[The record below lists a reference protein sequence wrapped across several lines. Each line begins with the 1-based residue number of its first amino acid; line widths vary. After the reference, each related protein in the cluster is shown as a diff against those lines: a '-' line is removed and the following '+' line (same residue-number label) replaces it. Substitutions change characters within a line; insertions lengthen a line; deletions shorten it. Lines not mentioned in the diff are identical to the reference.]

1 MLVAESAEDA
11 RRLLEA
17 GLCLPATYLDAM
29 GQLAMRSFCAGSRWI
44 LASVSS

>member
-1 MLVAESAEDA
+1 MLGAEGAEDA

-29 GQLAMRSFCAGSRWI
+29 GQLAMRSFSAGSRWI
-44 LASVSS
+44 LASVS

>member
-1 MLVAESAEDA
+1 MLVAEDA

-17 GLCLPATYLDAM
+17 GLSLPATYLNAM
-29 GQLAMRSFCAGSRWI
+29 GQLAMRSCSTGIRWV